1 MTVQTINQQTNS
13 MLDFKNMSPLKSDYA
28 SENFL
33 FNKEFLNYIK
43 TAENE
48 ELYKREHNKG
58 INQ

>member
-33 FNKEFLNYIK
+33 FNKEFLN
-43 TAENE
+43 
-48 ELYKREHNKG
+48 
-58 INQ
+58 